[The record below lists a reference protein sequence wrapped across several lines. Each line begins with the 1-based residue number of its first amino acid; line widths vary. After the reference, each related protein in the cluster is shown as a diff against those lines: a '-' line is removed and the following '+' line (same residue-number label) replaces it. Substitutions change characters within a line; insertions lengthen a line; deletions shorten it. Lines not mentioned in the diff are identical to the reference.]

1 MNFADKLNKLN
12 QELSEFLFEPL
23 GFGFDKEYNEMLFL
37 VRPYELVFKH
47 EYSAVIIDD
56 LVNDI
61 FSHELSNGFS
71 HIFMDDFTLTYADY
85 FILGE
90 NSIEIQR
97 QLIEKNWYSILNN
110 IKHSALK
117 VIIIWLEFDFST

>member
-110 IKHSALK
+110 IKHSK
-117 VIIIWLEFDFST
+117 IEIQK